1 MGERLRVL
9 MVSKA
14 CVAGAYQ
21 KKLEELAR
29 APDIELAVVVPPS
42 WREAG
47 HTQPLER
54 AHTAGYELSVEP
66 LAFNGHHHIHFYPLI
81 HRQFQ
86 RVRPH
91 LVHIDEEP
99 YNLVTFHLL
108 WLAQLAGA
116 RTIFFTWQNLARRYP
131 PPFSLMER
139 YVLAHADAAIAG
151 NHEAAMVL
159 RGKGYRGPIEI
170 IPQFGVDPAL
180 FCPAGQIAPEPGDR
194 PFTVGYAGRLVEQ
207 KGVLVLLEAFA
218 RALRQLPAGTAWRLA
233 LAGSGPLQADI
244 QRRARELG
252 IAHLVEL
259 VRHLP
264 SMAMPDFLRSLD
276 VLVLPSLTRPN
287 WKEQFGRVLIE
298 AMACGVPVLGS
309 ASGEIPRIIGDAG
322 LTFPEGE
329 AGLLAERLLWLYR
342 YPAER
347 RRMSGR
353 GRARVL
359 ERYTHVCVAART
371 LEFYRQLTH
380 RSGLRPQQDRTL

>member
-14 CVAGAYQ
+14 CVVGAYQ

-29 APDIELAVVVPPS
+29 APDLALTVVVPPS

-47 HTQPLER
+47 YTQRLER
-54 AHTAGYELSVEP
+54 AHTLGYELIVEP
-66 LAFNGHHHIHFYPLI
+66 LAFNGHHHLHFYPLI
-81 HRQFQ
+81 QRQFR

-99 YNLVTFHLL
+99 YNLVTFHLM
-108 WLAQLAGA
+108 WLARLAGA
-116 RTIFFTWQNLARRYP
+116 RSLFFTWQNLARRYP

-139 YVLAHADAAIAG
+139 YVLARADAAIAG
-151 NHEAAMVL
+151 NGEAATVL
-159 RGKGYRGPIEI
+159 RSKGYRGPLEV
-170 IPQFGVDPAL
+170 IPQFGVDPELFYPARQSASAL
-180 FCPAGQIAPEPGDR
+180 GGR

-207 KGVLVLLEAFA
+207 KGVLVLVEAFA
-218 RALRQLPAGTAWRLA
+218 QAAKQLPAGTVWRLA
-233 LAGSGPLQADI
+233 LAGSGPLHQAI
-244 QRRARELG
+244 QRRTQELG
-252 IAHLVEL
+252 ISHLVEL
-259 VRHLP
+259 VPHIP
-264 SMAMPDFLRSLD
+264 STAMPDFLRSLD

-309 ASGEIPRIIGDAG
+309 ASGEIPQIIGDSG

-329 AGLLAERLLWLYR
+329 VGLLAERLLWLYR
-342 YPAER
+342 YAEER
-347 RRMSGR
+347 QRMAER

-359 ERYTHVCVAART
+359 ERYTHACVAAQT
-371 LEFYRQLTH
+371 LQFYRQLKQ
-380 RSGLRPQQDRTL
+380 RSGLHVR

>member
-14 CVAGAYQ
+14 CVVGAYQ

-29 APDIELAVVVPPS
+29 APDIALTVVVPPA

-47 HTQPLER
+47 HNQPLER
-54 AHTAGYELSVEP
+54 AHTAGCELIVEP
-66 LAFNGHHHIHFYPLI
+66 LAFNGHHHLHFYPLV
-81 HRQFQ
+81 HRQFR

-91 LVHIDEEP
+91 VVHIDEEP

-108 WLAQLAGA
+108 WLSRLAGA
-116 RTIFFTWQNLARRYP
+116 RTLFFTWQNLARRYP

-139 YVLAHADAAIAG
+139 YVLARADAAIAG
-151 NHEAAMVL
+151 TREAALVL
-159 RGKGYRGPIEI
+159 RSKGYRGPLEV
-170 IPQFGVDPAL
+170 IPQFGVDPDL
-180 FCPAGQIAPEPGDR
+180 FCPAKQPASAPSGR

-207 KGVLVLLEAFA
+207 KGVLVLVEAFA
-218 RALRQLPAGTAWRLA
+218 RAAGQLPAGTVWRLA
-233 LAGSGPLQADI
+233 LAGSGPLYQAI

-252 IAHLVEL
+252 ISHLVEL
-259 VRHLP
+259 MSHIP
-264 SMAMPDFLRSLD
+264 STAMPDFLRSLD

-309 ASGEIPRIIGDAG
+309 ASGEIPHIIGDAG
-322 LTFPEGE
+322 MTFPEGDV
-329 AGLLAERLLWLYR
+329 ALLAERLLWLYR
-342 YPAER
+342 HPDER
-347 RRMSGR
+347 RRMAGR

-359 ERYTHVCVAART
+359 AEYTHARVAAHT
-371 LEFYRQLTH
+371 LELYRRLGASESLQ
-380 RSGLRPQQDRTL
+380 RRG